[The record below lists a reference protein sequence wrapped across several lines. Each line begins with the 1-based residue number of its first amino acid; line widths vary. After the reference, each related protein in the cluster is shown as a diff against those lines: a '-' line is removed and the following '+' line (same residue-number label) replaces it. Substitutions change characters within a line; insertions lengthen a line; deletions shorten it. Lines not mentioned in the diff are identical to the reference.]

1 MSERIKSNQISRL
14 SREEKEML
22 TQQVATLSTQVEKAV
37 NSVFKYRT
45 ALCIIF
51 VHKRQRTVW
60 IILFG
65 REKIFIKSFPT
76 LGEVG

>member
-37 NSVFKYRT
+37 NSVFKYRA
-45 ALCIIF
+45 ALWAARAICTY
-51 VHKRQRTVW
+51 RDSAQYE
-60 IILFG
+60 L
-65 REKIFIKSFPT
+65 SF
-76 LGEVG
+76 LGEKKSLSLKVSPL